1 MSETIEI
8 QQDFTGNTISDS
20 IKSEVPLIKNEV
32 RLRSNGTTWN
42 AGSGQTPDGKILHS
56 TGVADPVLNDSPFWK
71 PKGRVG
77 RPPKEKL
84 KGLTVSEKSFV
95 DAYIDPSNGFNPR
108 TCVVKAGYPEK
119 GAKELGKQLMEDSR
133 ILRAIEI
140 GRRQMEMSVATN
152 RTNQL
157 RKLETF
163 LGIAMDKRDVVGA
176 SKILDIENRMLG
188 YYEPIKMDITGS
200 INISFGSGEPI
211 IVASKNPDRFSGAE
225 EVDFTCE
232 PEDGIDDKTDSLSDD
247 QSSDQETEEPLDS

>member
-1 MSETIEI
+1 MIIIEQMENNQI
-8 QQDFTGNTISDS
+8 QQDFTGDTMSVL
-20 IKSEVPLIKNEV
+20 IKSEPVLIK
-32 RLRSNGTTWN
+32 RKDGTTWN
-42 AGSGQTPDGKILHS
+42 AGSGQTEDGKILHS
-56 TGVADPVLNDSPFWK
+56 VGVADPVLNTSPFWK

-77 RPPKEKL
+77 RPAKEKL
-84 KGLTVSEKSFV
+84 KGLTDSEKAFV
-95 DAYIDPSNGFNPR
+95 NAYIDPANGFNPR
-108 TCVVKAGYPEK
+108 TCVIKAGFPEK
-119 GAKELGKQLMEDSR
+119 GSKDQSRLFMEDSR

-188 YYEPIKMDITGS
+188 YYEPIKMDITGQ

-211 IVASKNPDRFSGAE
+211 IVASKNPDRFSGADT
-225 EVDFTCE
+225 VDFT
-232 PEDGIDDKTDSLSDD
+232 EDTSSEESMEDEGSD
-247 QSSDQETEEPLDS
+247 ETEETNES